1 MKKIPQDIIGDIAI
15 LKFKK
20 RIPLIYKKYKAR
32 KFLKKLKSIK
42 VALEK
47 KENIKGKLR
56 IAKLRYLA
64 GEKRFETTHKE
75 NNCLFR
81 FNVAETYFSPRLSNE
96 RKVMA
101 EKIAKLA
108 KKKSKI
114 LILFA
119 GVAPYSITIAKKLK
133 EVGKINVEIYSNE
146 LNNDANLYAETNVRL
161 NKVGD
166 MITFA
171 NGDANKLP
179 QKLKGKKFD
188 IILMPRPNIEDTF
201 LKTALKL
208 SKKGTN
214 IFYHGFGYEKDV
226 LSEIKRDSKGKV
238 GKISIRKAGD
248 IAPFKYRWQ
257 AQFKVK

>member
-15 LKFKK
+15 LKFKSHM
-20 RIPLIYKKYKAR
+20 PLIFKKYKAR
-32 KFLKKLKSIK
+32 KFLKELKSIK

-47 KENIKGKLR
+47 KENIKGELR

-75 NNCLFR
+75 NGCLFR

-96 RKVMA
+96 RKITAEEVAKMA
-101 EKIAKLA
+101 KNN
-108 KKKSKI
+108 SKI

-119 GVAPYSITIAKKLK
+119 GVAPYPITIAKKLK
-133 EVGKINVEIYSNE
+133 EDKKEGVEIYSNE
-146 LNNDANLYAETNVRL
+146 LNEGANIYAETNARL
-161 NKVGD
+161 NKVGN
-166 MITFA
+166 MITFV

-179 QKLKGKKFD
+179 QKLRGKKFD

-201 LKTALKL
+201 LDTALKL
-208 SKKGTN
+208 SKKGTS

-226 LSEIKRDSKGKV
+226 IYEIKRDAKDKV
-238 GKISIRKAGD
+238 GKIAIRKAGD

-257 AQFKVK
+257 ASFKVK